1 MDKARSLVDV
11 VRSANKDELLGG
23 LPAAGSQDLIPT
35 IRALVRD
42 SHCKLVVLD
51 DDPTGTQ
58 TVHGIP
64 VLTDWSQPA
73 LVDELRSGLS
83 AFFILTNSR
92 SLPPAEAQQLNKAIG
107 ENLCTAAETSGK
119 RFVVVSR
126 SDSTLRGHFPE
137 EMETLTRTAAQPIDG
152 WILCPFF
159 QEGGRYTVGDIHY
172 VQEQDRLIPAGDTE
186 FAKDAVFGYRSSR
199 LPQWVEEKTS
209 GSIRAVDTISVSIED
224 IRLGGPQ
231 RVKEILLNLSDRRVC
246 IVNAADYRDLEVFV
260 LGLLSA
266 EATGRI
272 FLYRSA
278 ASFVRVRAG
287 LAARSLLSASELDL
301 SAPTGGLIIAG
312 SHVPKTTRQLDAL
325 LQSAA
330 GIAAEEIDVRKLLD
344 ESKHRIV
351 CAQIA
356 DRIDR
361 YLAAGKDAVVYTSRK
376 YLAMSDAAASLDAGQ
391 TISNGLAS
399 VLRLLRVRPRYLLAK
414 GGITASV
421 IATTGLNVKRAMV
434 AGQIIAGVP
443 VWLPGSES
451 RYPNMPLIVF
461 PGNVG
466 EEDSLLETVIKLR
479 PA

>member
-1 MDKARSLVDV
+1 MDV
-11 VRSANKDELLGG
+11 VRSANTAELLDG
-23 LPAAGSQDLIPT
+23 LPASGTQDLSPT
-35 IRALVRD
+35 IRAMIRD
-42 SHCKLVVLD
+42 SHRTLVVLD

-58 TVHGIP
+58 TVHDIP
-64 VLTDWSQPA
+64 VLTDWSIPA
-73 LVDELRSGLS
+73 LTAELRNEQST
-83 AFFILTNSR
+83 FFILTNSR
-92 SLPPAEAQQLNKAIG
+92 SLPPADAQQMNKSIG
-107 ENLCTAAETSGK
+107 ENLRTAAETTGR
-119 RFVVVSR
+119 RFVIVSR

-172 VQEQDRLIPAGDTE
+172 VQEADRLIPVGETD

-209 GSIRAVDTISVSIED
+209 GSIRADDTVCVSIAD

-231 RVKEILLNLSDRRVC
+231 RVKEILLSLSDRRVC
-246 IVNAADYRDLEVFV
+246 IVNAADYRDLDIFV

-266 EATGRI
+266 EAKGRT

-287 LAARSLLSASELDL
+287 LAPRSLLSASDL
-301 SAPTGGLIIAG
+301 NLPATTGGLIIAG
-312 SHVPKTTRQLDAL
+312 SHVPKTTRQLDVL
-325 LQSAA
+325 LQGET

-344 ESKHRIV
+344 ESEHRTI
-351 CAQIA
+351 CAQTA

-361 YLAAGKDAVVYTSRK
+361 TLAAGKDALVYTSRK
-376 YLAMSDAAASLDAGQ
+376 YLAMSGAAASLDAGQ
-391 TISNGLAS
+391 TIASRLAS
-399 VLRLLRVRPRYLLAK
+399 MLRLLRVRPRYLLAK

-466 EEDSLLETVIKLR
+466 KKDSLLETVIKMR
-479 PA
+479 SK